1 MSLNIVQVCQAKYPG
16 EVEKLN
22 ITFRQTDFDIL
33 IASWNVEGVERPT
46 EAELL
51 AEADQYEAAYN
62 LMIFMIVGQQLVQ
75 TAIDDTAQ
83 SRQYRD
89 GISCASYAQ
98 STNPTWAAEA
108 QAFIAWRDAMFIYAL
123 GVFKS
128 IEDGNPA
135 PTQEEF
141 IAGFPTMV
149 WPINE

>member
-62 LMIFMIVGQQLVQ
+62 LMMRKL
-75 TAIDDTAQ
+75 
-83 SRQYRD
+83 
-89 GISCASYAQ
+89 CA
-98 STNPTWAAEA
+98 EH
-108 QAFIAWRDAMFIYAL
+108 
-123 GVFKS
+123 
-128 IEDGNPA
+128 
-135 PTQEEF
+135 
-141 IAGFPTMV
+141 
-149 WPINE
+149 